1 MRWFVECKP
10 DETLV
15 VSLGIPARSVEHA
28 ASRDRVCAQ
37 LQRLDRVIGMMDED
51 PHAHPLPYLQS
62 LELCRNNHAVRVL
75 MDRRRNNR
83 VILLCPRLEPWLVRA
98 ARQAGLRL
106 TDFGFEHDD
115 GKGLHAEINQRLESL
130 RRLVGELVARKEPGM
145 MTLREALH
153 EKIHPDFPTLHP

>member
-37 LQRLDRVIGMMDED
+37 LQRLDQVIGMMDED

-62 LELCRNNHAVRVL
+62 L
-75 MDRRRNNR
+75 
-83 VILLCPRLEPWLVRA
+83 
-98 ARQAGLRL
+98 
-106 TDFGFEHDD
+106 
-115 GKGLHAEINQRLESL
+115 
-130 RRLVGELVARKEPGM
+130 
-145 MTLREALH
+145 
-153 EKIHPDFPTLHP
+153 